1 MNSASVSG
9 GCPESVHDS
18 APPQSPVEQLPRPE
32 PSKLQPVRPHT
43 LPELVPAG
51 TLMVHVSPGLS
62 CLPPP
67 TGVAAGH
74 TVNEHRLVM
83 VKVAA
88 LAPPAARVATRTT
101 TRIAEE
107 VAGDAIN
114 YLLYF
119 DSLFFPISPSPPV
132 PSNALAPSPS
142 SSPPPPPL
150 RSPLAAAP
158 SRADDAAAFAIVRA
172 TPSTPLPLDPAAGT
186 HSAPFADEHRHGCRL
201 RPASSPSS
209 NSLSLSNP
217 FHRVR

>member
-1 MNSASVSG
+1 M
-9 GCPESVHDS
+9 HDS
-18 APPQSPVEQLPRPE
+18 APPQSPVAQLPRPE

-83 VKVAA
+83 VNVAA
-88 LAPPAARVATRTT
+88 LAPPAARLATRTT

-119 DSLFFPISPSPPV
+119 DLYK
-132 PSNALAPSPS
+132 
-142 SSPPPPPL
+142 
-150 RSPLAAAP
+150 
-158 SRADDAAAFAIVRA
+158 
-172 TPSTPLPLDPAAGT
+172 
-186 HSAPFADEHRHGCRL
+186 
-201 RPASSPSS
+201 
-209 NSLSLSNP
+209 
-217 FHRVR
+217 